1 MAWEYKV
8 VPAPVKGVKEKGVKT
23 PEARFAL
30 CIEHLLNEMAADD
43 WQFHRAETLP
53 SEERAGLTSTQT
65 VWRHVMIFRRPVE
78 AEEADYTPPVA
89 MIEDHAENAAEPEAE
104 ALAELQSDTGGVA
117 EDGASEA
124 DAAQADADE
133 PTGDTEDR
141 LTVNKLLSSRK
152 KPDEGA
158 GKDDTLT

>member
-65 VWRHVMIFRRPVE
+65 VWRHVMIFRR
-78 AEEADYTPPVA
+78 ALDVA
-89 MIEDHAENAAEPEAE
+89 GDETAAEAAPAVLTASPPPL
-104 ALAELQSDTGGVA
+104 ALENVADLDTH
-117 EDGASEA
+117 D
-124 DAAQADADE
+124 DAD
-133 PTGDTEDR
+133 PVSADLGDTLRATRETDMPAARR
-141 LTVNKLLSSRK
+141 LGPAT
-152 KPDEGA
+152 A
-158 GKDDTLT
+158 DD